1 MIKRSDTHKTHQL
14 DALNVLWIFEDLI
27 YCEHATR
34 HLNKCQRMRL
44 WFSINFSL
52 HQKVCFEL
60 LLLSII
66 IGVILFTNNV
76 VLLIRYINR
85 SMLTLPQSNA
95 IIQHATTN
103 YFA

>member
-14 DALNVLWIFEDLI
+14 DALNVLLIFEDLI

-34 HLNKCQRMRL
+34 YLNKCQRMRL
-44 WFSINFSL
+44 WFSIDLSL
-52 HQKVCFEL
+52 YQKVCFV